1 MKNIQKSF
9 YLVLLTA
16 AATTILNISCS
27 GKGNQQG
34 FAGMAPTVSV
44 ATVNYSTITLQR
56 EFQATLVSNKQ
67 IKLVTDVG
75 GRVEDILFKEGGH
88 VVRGQ
93 PLYNIDKRLYQA
105 AYDEAVAQLKIAQ
118 TNLLTAQ
125 TDAQRYQNLWDHN
138 AVDEIQ
144 LAHAKAQV
152 EVAKATVDAAAA
164 AVARA
169 NTNLEHATIVAPFN
183 GATNVSNVRLG
194 DLVVAYQT
202 VLVTIVDNSN
212 MRADFYVPEGQYVAM
227 LSRNDHSGTSL
238 PKFNL
243 ILPDGSL
250 YPLEGNLDFLDNTV
264 DPTTGTLLVRLI
276 FPNPD
281 NILKSGMSCVVRSE
295 ENNQQQKYLV
305 IPQQAVQQVLNE
317 YYVYVVNDSAVVMDR
332 KITPGQ
338 SSNGVQIVT
347 NGLKQGDRVIVE
359 GIEKVRPNQ
368 QVKTVPYSEAAADTT
383 QQSDKTKKD

>member
-1 MKNIQKSF
+1 MKNLQRAIIF
-9 YLVLLTA
+9 LLF
-16 AATTILNISCS
+16 ATLILTMLIISC
-27 GKGNQQG
+27 GNKGGNQG
-34 FAGMAPTVSV
+34 YAGMAPTVSV
-44 ATVNYSTITLQR
+44 ATANYSAISLQR
-56 EFQATLVSNKQ
+56 EFPATLVSNKQ
-67 IKLVTDVG
+67 IKLVSDVG

-93 PLYNIDKRLYQA
+93 PLYNIDKSLYQA

-118 TNLLTAQ
+118 TNLVTAQ

-152 EVAKATVDAAAA
+152 EVQKATVDASTA

-169 NTNLEHATIVAPFN
+169 ETNLEHATVVAPFN
-183 GATNVSNVRLG
+183 GSTNVSNVRPG
-194 DLVVAYQT
+194 DLVVANLT

-227 LSRNDHSGTSL
+227 LSKADDAGASL

-243 ILPDGSL
+243 ILPDGFL
-250 YPLEGNLDFLDNTV
+250 YSLEGKLDFVDNTV
-264 DPTTGTLLVRLI
+264 DPTTGTILVRLI

-295 ENNQQQKYLV
+295 ESNHQQKYLV
-305 IPQQAVQQVLNE
+305 VPQQAVQQVLNE
-317 YYVYVVNDSAVVMDR
+317 YYVYAVNDSGIVEDK

-338 SSNGVQIVT
+338 SSGGFQIVT
-347 NGLKQGDRVIVE
+347 SGLKSGEKVIVE

-368 QVKTVPYSEAAADTT
+368 HIKAVPYSENETGAT
-383 QQSDKTKKD
+383 QQSKKSQKD